1 MRRTKSQKLHLV
13 TFFFQ
18 FVFSSQDSHPA
29 RSETQSTIGSLRLSS
44 DSDSDEGD
52 IEERQIVSIESS
64 DDDIDEIVEV
74 ITMNDSEPEIQIC
87 HSEDDDDQF
96 IPRNQK
102 KSDTSE
108 RHIM

>member
-1 MRRTKSQKLHLV
+1 
-13 TFFFQ
+13 
-18 FVFSSQDSHPA
+18 
-29 RSETQSTIGSLRLSS
+29 
-44 DSDSDEGD
+44 
-52 IEERQIVSIESS
+52 
-64 DDDIDEIVEV
+64 
-74 ITMNDSEPEIQIC
+74 MNDSEPEIQIC